1 MKSFVTTVVAVA
13 LALPL
18 AAQQIM
24 PVPSPDDAKKTVAVV
39 NGEVITLGML
49 DDLYNRLSGA
59 MREQYDKSGGKNA
72 FLDNYIGKRLLVQE
86 AMKSGFDKKPDVQA
100 DMNAAAEGAL
110 FDRYVR
116 DVVATGVLTDAE
128 MQKFYDDNHNLFQI
142 PEQIKVRHI
151 VVVGGGTGPN
161 PKSDEDAQNEI
172 KSVAMELRAATLR
185 INANNAA
192 AAAQA
197 RQIAFEQAAKK
208 YSEDASA
215 QSGGDLGWQPRG
227 NLDPQFEEA
236 AYQLEPG
243 TISGVVKTRFGY
255 HLIFVEAKKPG
266 GLQSYEDAKPKI
278 RAFLLSQHSADV
290 LGAVTR
296 LTRELRNSSKV
307 AVYSENIK

>member
-1 MKSFVTTVVAVA
+1 MLA
-13 LALPL
+13 LALPV

-24 PVPSPDDAKKTVAVV
+24 PVPSADDQKKTVAVV

-49 DDLYNRLSGA
+49 DDLYNRLSGN

-86 AMKSGFDKKPDVQA
+86 AIKSGFDKRPDVQA
-100 DMNAAAEGAL
+100 DMKAAAEGAL

-116 DVVATGVLTDAE
+116 DVVATNVLTDAE
-128 MQKFYDDNHNLFQI
+128 MKKFYDDNHNLFQI

-151 VVVGGGTGPN
+151 VVVGGGIGPN
-161 PKSDEDAQNEI
+161 PKTDEDAQNEI
-172 KSVAMELRAATLR
+172 KKVAMELRAATLH
-185 INANNAA
+185 INAKDAA
-192 AAAQA
+192 TAATA
-197 RQIAFEQAAKK
+197 RRIAFEQAAQK

-215 QSGGDLGWQPRG
+215 QSGGDLGWQARG

-236 AYQLEPG
+236 AYALEPG

-266 GLQSYEDAKPKI
+266 GLQDYEEAKPKI
-278 RAFLLSQHSADV
+278 RSFLLSQHSADI

-296 LTRELRNSSKV
+296 LTRELRDASKV
-307 AVYSENIK
+307 AVYSENIR